1 MRMNLMT
8 SPATDSPR
16 SNNGKAPLSLTLRP
30 ACGLPG
36 EYKLSIGSG
45 ELIRILRK
53 ETSLPSTVLERF
65 ESGFQSLSNAKLLGV
80 DLSDKVLTEIWYF
93 ID

>member
-8 SPATDSPR
+8 SPATNSPR
-16 SNNGKAPLSLTLRP
+16 SKSGAPLSLTLRP

-36 EYKLSIGSG
+36 EYTLPIASG
-45 ELIRILRK
+45 ELMQMLRK

-65 ESGFQSLSNAKLLGV
+65 ESGLRSLSNAKLLGV
-80 DLSDKVLTEIWYF
+80 DLSEKLLTEIGYF

>member
-8 SPATDSPR
+8 SPATERPR
-16 SNNGKAPLSLTLRP
+16 SKNGQVPLSLTLRP

-36 EYKLSIGSG
+36 EYKLSIASS
-45 ELIRILRK
+45 ELMQMLRK
-53 ETSLPSTVLERF
+53 ETSLPATVLERF

-80 DLSDKVLTEIWYF
+80 DLSEKLLTEIGYF